1 MTKETIEKLKEKLGH
16 GDQGKIARFS
26 GVSKMTVNRFY
37 NGKDAEITD
46 EIKSKIVRATLEL
59 IKGRQRAQKEIIRK
73 TNQILN

>member
-59 IKGRQRAQKEIIRK
+59 IESRQKAQKEIIRK

>member
-59 IKGRQRAQKEIIRK
+59 IEGRQRAQKEIIRK